1 MPDLLPKT
9 ASYFPEAKRC
19 VCTWHPTFLMAV
31 DIRIDSVSV
40 TGSFYHATA
49 KSGGMYIDT
58 GDVL

>member
-1 MPDLLPKT
+1 
-9 ASYFPEAKRC
+9 
-19 VCTWHPTFLMAV
+19 MAV

-58 GDVL
+58 GDVLWHIKAVFIFIQNWRQQVAVYED